1 MTRSL
6 APLARSSYLSV
17 LVIIAGVLSGET
29 PMTQGGDRSKAPP
42 VEPSSG
48 GFTIRRLAGPVTLDG
63 RTWIAVD
70 PIVGT
75 MTVNSANGQFTLS
88 LVAPNDEGDVR
99 RWRLRFADRG
109 GEAVT
114 LADVVSYTYVT
125 NDSRWILFEP
135 IDVVDVRTWRRYG
148 LSKAFGIAPYAGPRA
163 ISADGRRLI
172 ISRRDCPFDCPGE
185 PVEYFEIG
193 FPPG

>member
-1 MTRSL
+1 MIRSL
-6 APLARSSYLSV
+6 APL
-17 LVIIAGVLSGET
+17 VIIACVLSGET
-29 PMTQGGDRSKAPP
+29 PVTQGGDRSKAPP

-48 GFTIRRLAGPVTLDG
+48 GFTIRRLSGPVTVDG
-63 RTWIAVD
+63 RMWIAVN
-70 PIVGT
+70 PIVDT

-99 RWRLRFADRG
+99 RWRLLFAGRG
-109 GEAVT
+109 GGPVT
-114 LADVVSYTYVT
+114 IADVVSYTYVT
-125 NDSRWILFEP
+125 NDSRWIFFEP

-148 LSKAFGIAPYAGPRA
+148 LSKTFGIRPYAGPTA

-172 ISRRDCPFDCPGE
+172 ISRRNCPFDCPSE